1 MLVSAACA
9 IDKSTCLLWHLH
21 FEILS
26 ASFAEKDL
34 KTRLLCHLGSMLA
47 AWTDDA
53 IATTTST
60 PATVVTVRM
69 KVDTRID
76 LRPKDI
82 RFERIFLCIKVLTL
96 HRTFLKDTVTQ
107 KNKAS

>member
-1 MLVSAACA
+1 
-9 IDKSTCLLWHLH
+9 
-21 FEILS
+21 
-26 ASFAEKDL
+26 
-34 KTRLLCHLGSMLA
+34 MLA

-60 PATVVTVRM
+60 PATVVKVRM

-82 RFERIFLCIKVLTL
+82 RFERIFLCIKVLTP
-96 HRTFLKDTVTQ
+96 HRTF
-107 KNKAS
+107 